1 MTTGTR
7 LAPGRRL
14 ISPRVFTAVGVAT
27 GLYCLYAL
35 ATATVSTRGG
45 VPEVAW
51 EVALLGVPAVGH
63 AVTGYWLETAGLD
76 DEVVWRIGVVAAT
89 GAVVGVTTTLVVL
102 PLVIG
107 DATLDTGLFLLVATG
122 TEGALLGALGAA
134 VWLPAVPLGRRG
146 PPSVTVGDGSGT
158 DHRTTGATRDESAPP
173 RLPTPDSA
181 RTEPV
186 DSARTEPVDP
196 ARLGTEH
203 GVAEEP
209 PTATE
214 EATRRVG
221 SPAGDEPV
229 TPDETVERLRTLHS
243 LVRHDVRNS
252 VNVLSGRLDL
262 LLDELE
268 VDDDPHLAAI
278 DRQTDEILT
287 LLADVEVAVEA
298 VTADRSREP
307 VSVSRVVDEAVA
319 ALDDSYR
326 GVEVSVSVPETAVV
340 RADELLSNV
349 VENVLSNAVRHHD
362 RDTVAID
369 VTATLDDHTVTL
381 VVTDDGPGI
390 PDRLLP
396 EVLNPE
402 VGEGSGMG
410 LYLVDTLVDDYGGS
424 VSVASPGER
433 GTTVEIELPRA
444 TEPSDEVAA

>member
-1 MTTGTR
+1 M
-7 LAPGRRL
+7 
-14 ISPRVFTAVGVAT
+14 FTAVGVVT

-35 ATATVSTRGG
+35 ATATVSTGGG

-63 AVTGYWLETAGLD
+63 AVTGYWLETAELD
-76 DEVVWRIGVVAAT
+76 DETVWRIGVVAAT
-89 GAVVGVTTTLVVL
+89 GAVVGVATTLVVL

-122 TEGALLGALGAA
+122 TEGALLGALGTA
-134 VWLPAVPLGRRG
+134 VWLPAVSLGRRG
-146 PPSVTVGDGSGT
+146 PPSVTVGDGSG
-158 DHRTTGATRDESAPP
+158 HRAAETTRDESASTRTQP
-173 RLPTPDSA
+173 PDST
-181 RTEPV
+181 RTETTA
-186 DSARTEPVDP
+186 S
-196 ARLGTEH
+196 
-203 GVAEEP
+203 EESP
-209 PTATE
+209 RRE
-214 EATRRVG
+214 ESTIRPE
-221 SPAGDEPV
+221 ST
-229 TPDETVERLRTLHS
+229 TPDETAERLRTLHS

-268 VDDDPHLAAI
+268 VDDDDNPHLAAI

-298 VTADRSREP
+298 VTAERSREP
-307 VSVSRVVDEAVA
+307 VSVSRVVEEAVA

-326 GVEVSVSVPETAVV
+326 GVEVTASVPETAIVQ
-340 RADELLSNV
+340 ADELLSNV

-369 VTATLDDHTVTL
+369 VTATLDEDTVTL
-381 VVTDDGPGI
+381 VVSDDGPGI

-396 EVLNPE
+396 EVLGPE

-410 LYLVDTLVDDYGGS
+410 LYLVDTLVDGYGGS
-424 VSVASPGER
+424 VTVASSGER
-433 GTTVEIELPRA
+433 GATVEIELPRV
-444 TEPSDEVAA
+444 TEPPDELAV